1 MIFTPD
7 SLKRQEFN
15 KSFRGFD
22 KDEVRA
28 FLEKL
33 SYEFNALLAENEK
46 IKKDLE
52 LTKQQLVKF
61 LQDENKTQES
71 LLKAKET
78 ANKLIEEAQHK
89 AGEILRLAEE
99 KSAELIQSSREE
111 SERLKSS
118 ILKLREEKKIII
130 AKLKSI
136 IGYQTHLIET
146 KLEESFEE
154 IESPKEIE
162 PQKGIEINVDEI
174 VQKLI

>member
-33 SYEFNALLAENEK
+33 SYEFDALLVENET
-46 IKKDLE
+46 IKNDLE
-52 LTKQQLVKF
+52 LTKQQLEKF
-61 LQDENKTQES
+61 LQAENKIQES
-71 LLKAKET
+71 LNEAKQT

-111 SERLKSS
+111 ADKLKSS
-118 ILKLREEKKIII
+118 IIKLREEKEIII

-136 IGYQTHLIET
+136 IGYQTHLFET
-146 KLEESFEE
+146 RLVESLEE
-154 IESPKEIE
+154 IESPKKIE

>member
-7 SLKRQEFN
+7 SLKRQEFS

-33 SYEFNALLAENEK
+33 SYEFNTILAENET

-52 LTKQQLVKF
+52 LTNQQLEKF
-61 LQDENKTQES
+61 LQDENKIQES
-71 LLKAKET
+71 LLEAKET

-111 SERLKSS
+111 ADKLKSS
-118 ILKLREEKKIII
+118 IIKLREEKEIII

-136 IGYQTHLIET
+136 VGYQTHLFET
-146 KLEESFEE
+146 KLGESSEE
-154 IESPKEIE
+154 IESPPKIE
-162 PQKGIEINVDEI
+162 PKKGIEIKVDEI
-174 VQKLI
+174 VNKLI